1 MYINKYIT
9 EEEYKTSIKKTIQIA
24 SNEKKPIFSSDYYLE
39 EIRKQIIKSYD
50 EDFLYTGGLSV
61 RSSLDISTQSIAD
74 IALKSGLLEYDKRN
88 GYRGVIDNNTNK
100 SWFNEHIG
108 KDQPH
113 NFFLAKVIKL
123 DEVNGRVDVED

>member
-39 EIRKQIIKSYD
+39 EIRKQIIKKYG
-50 EDFLYTGGLSV
+50 EDVLYTGGLSV
-61 RSSLDISTQSIAD
+61 RSSLDTSTQKIAD
-74 IALKSGLLEYDKRN
+74 LALKSGLLEYDKRN
-88 GYRGVIDNNTNK
+88 GYRGVIGNKANK

-108 KDQPH
+108 KNQPH
-113 NFFLAKVIKL
+113 NFYLANVS
-123 DEVNGRVDVED
+123 NYWC